1 MKQDSHNDVDAFL
14 QMAPKQGH
22 VTIWQE
28 LEISSISP
36 DFQEQKSK
44 TLTPTRKEENKLEIS
59 KLFLPPILSSK
70 CKFKKFLVY
79 HSEISAC
86 F

>member
-36 DFQEQKSK
+36 DFQEQKPKPWPQLERKKINLKSLSYFYHQFSLQNANSK
-44 TLTPTRKEENKLEIS
+44 N
-59 KLFLPPILSSK
+59 F
-70 CKFKKFLVY
+70 
-79 HSEISAC
+79 
-86 F
+86 